1 VIELRAGA
9 ATDVGL
15 VRTTNQDEL
24 LLASPLFAVAD
35 GMGGPAAGE
44 VAAATAITHL
54 HEAFVAAGEATADA
68 LLEAAQ
74 AANRAVWDQ
83 AEANPEMRGMGT
95 TLVALALVNDGRLA
109 VINIGDSRLYVL
121 HVGELRQVTSDHN
134 LVAEL
139 VAEGRLSKEEAE
151 FHPRRNVI
159 TRAIGV
165 DPHVPADLFTLDPV
179 PGDRFLLCSDGLFR
193 ELSDDQIAALLRRL
207 ADPEDAARE
216 LVTEAKFRGGSDNI
230 TVIVVDAVDPDAVP
244 DLKHALAVG
253 DTGDSG
259 SSGNS
264 GEAERVAE
272 AGDAAGASGSRS
284 DTRPGDTRR
293 TRATR
298 PRRRMITLRVVVF
311 SLGVLT
317 LLVLAAAGIAW
328 YGRTSYFVGLSGDRV
343 IIYQGRPGGVLWL
356 RPTVADAT
364 DVTTADV
371 LPRHLPALTA
381 GQQEPSLS
389 AARLFVTS
397 MVTEKQAAQPAP
409 RPPATTLPPK
419 PRTTTPTTR

>member
-1 VIELRAGA
+1 MIELRAGA

-15 VRTTNQDEL
+15 IRTTNQDEL
-24 LLASPLFAVAD
+24 LIASPLFAVAD

-44 VAAATAITHL
+44 VASATAITYL

-95 TLVALALVNDGRLA
+95 TLVALALVDDGRVA

-121 HVGELRQVTSDHN
+121 HEGELRQVTSDHN

-165 DPHVPADLFTLDPV
+165 DPQVPADLFSVDPV

-230 TVIVVDAVDPDAVP
+230 TVIVIDALDPDAAP
-244 DLKHALAVG
+244 DPAHALAVG
-253 DTGDSG
+253 QAAT
-259 SSGNS
+259 S
-264 GEAERVAE
+264 GEAEGAVE
-272 AGDAAGASGSRS
+272 AGGAAGTSGPRS
-284 DTRPGDTRR
+284 DARPGDTRPA
-293 TRATR
+293 RATR

-311 SLGVLT
+311 SLGVLA
-317 LLVLAAAGIAW
+317 LLILAAAGIAW
-328 YGRTSYFVGLSGDRV
+328 YGRTSYFVGLSGDRI
-343 IIYQGRPGGVLWL
+343 IIYQGRPGGVLWF

-364 DVTTADV
+364 AITTADV
-371 LPRHLPALTA
+371 LPRHLPALSA

-397 MVTEKQAAQPAP
+397 MVTEKLAAQPAP